1 MTSLSRTL
9 DLPYRPQD
17 LFDLVSDIGRYPDFV
32 KWLRRLVILSE
43 QESGAEWRGR
53 AEATVGF
60 LNFTESFI
68 TDIVAR
74 RPPESVF
81 PPSAQPGEV
90 DRAQGARDGG
100 GEAIPLWSIDV
111 SLVRGPF
118 RKLRNAWRFQPS
130 PTGTRVD
137 FRIEFEFRNFVLQG
151 LADAN
156 RDFAVSRLIE
166 SFTDEA
172 ARRYARTPA
181 SV

>member
-17 LFDLVSDIGRYPDFV
+17 LFDLVSDVGRYPDFV

-43 QESGAEWRGR
+43 QETDTEWRGR

-68 TDIVAR
+68 TDVVAR
-74 RPPESVF
+74 RPS
-81 PPSAQPGEV
+81 S
-90 DRAQGARDGG
+90 GAGSDDV
-100 GEAIPLWSIDV
+100 ASPVWSIDV

-130 PTGTRVD
+130 STGARVD

-156 RDFAVSRLIE
+156 RDYAVSRLIE

-172 ARRYARTPA
+172 ARRYVRAAAPI
-181 SV
+181 SSS